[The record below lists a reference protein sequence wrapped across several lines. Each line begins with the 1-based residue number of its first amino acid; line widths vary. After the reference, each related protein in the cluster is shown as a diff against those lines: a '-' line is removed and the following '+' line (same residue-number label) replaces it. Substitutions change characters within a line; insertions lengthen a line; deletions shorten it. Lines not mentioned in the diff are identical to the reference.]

1 MLRVVCSPA
10 ALKYP
15 VGPVQPKGASG
26 YAPRAAPETA
36 GEPDYAAL
44 ARGEPGF
51 RTGGQVGGDMPLHGV
66 SSGSSATAGLPP
78 SATGATSGSSSAS
91 KFSFCLNACLG
102 NQQIWIT

>member
-1 MLRVVCSPA
+1 MSLFCVA

-26 YAPRAAPETA
+26 YAPRAAPETV

-51 RTGGQVGGDMPLHGV
+51 PTGGQPGADMPLHGV
-66 SSGSSATAGLPP
+66 PSGSSAIAGLPP
-78 SATGATSGSSSAS
+78 SVTGATSGSSSAFECS
-91 KFSFCLNACLG
+91 SCLDAILVQPKHLSN
-102 NQQIWIT
+102 